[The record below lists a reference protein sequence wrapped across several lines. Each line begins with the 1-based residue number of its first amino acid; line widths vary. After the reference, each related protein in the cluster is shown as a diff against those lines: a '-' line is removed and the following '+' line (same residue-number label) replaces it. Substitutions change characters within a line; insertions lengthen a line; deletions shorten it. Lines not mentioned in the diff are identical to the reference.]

1 MNKKTLRIL
10 NKSLNI
16 AITIVLLLC
25 ASYSIYCLWDNFQ
38 FYQAGLDLKVQ
49 LRNIKPKG
57 KKPSFEEL
65 RKINPDVAAWITL
78 DGTKIDEPIVQ
89 GKNNEEY
96 LNKDVYGK
104 YYMGGTVFLDSR
116 CDRKFQDVY
125 SLIYGHHMEKH
136 LMFGELDLY
145 KKKEFIQK
153 HHTGVFMIP
162 GKNYKVRIF
171 ASLNIVASDPYIF
184 NTDKYTEDANGFLQY
199 VENKAIWADEKQ
211 IEKLRTDMGA
221 YHILAL
227 TTCSSDDP
235 EDRIAV
241 LAMYKN

>member
-136 LMFGELDLY
+136 L
-145 KKKEFIQK
+145 
-153 HHTGVFMIP
+153 
-162 GKNYKVRIF
+162 
-171 ASLNIVASDPYIF
+171 
-184 NTDKYTEDANGFLQY
+184 
-199 VENKAIWADEKQ
+199 
-211 IEKLRTDMGA
+211 
-221 YHILAL
+221 
-227 TTCSSDDP
+227 
-235 EDRIAV
+235 
-241 LAMYKN
+241 YKNITQEFL